1 MVLSLLGVGE
11 VLSGSSGIGPGPG
24 LEEGPHVPET
34 LDHSSQPV
42 SRRYLRVSLGPR
54 GRLTVKGGD

>member
-1 MVLSLLGVGE
+1 MGE